1 MTINV
6 QKELLL
12 DKLNLV
18 ARFTSNRLASSTALQ
33 GVLIKTD
40 DVNVHLY
47 STNLTTYFHTS
58 FPYTEKEPIQVIIE
72 PRKIIE
78 FLNLLNP
85 GLITFEIKDKQVTII
100 QDKTKG
106 SFPVM
111 SAEEFPLP
119 PAIVDN
125 EQKMDCKFFLDN
137 LPLLL
142 FTASSDD
149 TRPVLTGI
157 NFVNAESELLMV
169 ATDGFR
175 LSMIKKKT
183 MGEIPSM
190 IVPSDFLQEVIKSMK
205 EVKEIGFAFSR
216 EEKIVKFTVGN
227 DEYYSRL
234 IEGEFPPFER
244 VLLTET
250 KTKVTVDRSE
260 LLRNV
265 KLISI
270 FARDFSNVII
280 CEFTKDGLS
289 IKPKKEANQ
298 ENTAF
303 QEIELEGEDQKI
315 AFNFKFLLD
324 LLNHLDEKTV
334 TIEILRADAP
344 VAFKLQKNKD
354 FLHIIMPVRIQEE

>member
-1 MTINV
+1 MTIAL
-6 QKELLL
+6 QKDLFL

-18 ARFTSNRLASSTALQ
+18 SRFVSNRLASSTALQ

-40 DVNVHLY
+40 DTHVHLY
-47 STNLTTYFHTS
+47 STNLSTYFHTS
-58 FPYTEKEPIQVIIE
+58 FSYKEKEPIRVIIE
-72 PRKIIE
+72 PRKVIE

-85 GLITFEIKDKQVTII
+85 GEISVELSDKQVII
-100 QDKTKG
+100 KQGKTKG

-119 PAIVDN
+119 PVLTQN
-125 EQKMDCKFFLDN
+125 EQKLESKFFLDN

-142 FTASSDD
+142 FTASTDD
-149 TRPVLTGI
+149 TRPTLTGI

-175 LSMIKKKT
+175 LSLIKKKA

-190 IVPSDFLQEVIKSMK
+190 IIPSGFLQEILKSIK
-205 EVKEIGFAFSR
+205 EVKIIQFAFSE
-216 EEKIVKFTVGN
+216 EEKMVKFTIGE
-227 DEYYSRL
+227 DEYFSRL

-244 VLLTET
+244 VILNES
-250 KTKVTVDRSE
+250 KTKVKVDKEE
-260 LLRNV
+260 LVRNV

-270 FARDFSNVII
+270 FARDFSNVVIAD
-280 CEFTKDGLS
+280 FTKEGLT

-303 QEIELEGEDQKI
+303 QEVEIEGEDQRI
-315 AFNFKFLLD
+315 AFNFKYLLE
-324 LLNHLDEKTV
+324 LLNHIGEKTV
-334 TIEILRADAP
+334 NLEILRADAP
-344 VAFKLQKNKD
+344 VAFKLEKNPD

>member
-1 MTINV
+1 MTLTV
-6 QKELLL
+6 QKDLLFE
-12 DKLNLV
+12 KLNLV
-18 ARFTSNRLASSTALQ
+18 SRFTSNRLASSTALQ

-40 DVNVHLY
+40 DTHVHLY

-58 FPYTEKEPIQVIIE
+58 FPYKEKEPIQVIIE
-72 PRKIIE
+72 PRKVIE

-85 GLITFEIKDKQVTII
+85 GEIKIELSDKQVII
-100 QDKTKG
+100 RQEKTKG

-119 PAIVDN
+119 PSIKES
-125 EQKMDCKFFLDN
+125 EQKLDSTFFLDN

-142 FTASSDD
+142 FTASSDE
-149 TRPVLTGI
+149 TRPTLTGI

-175 LSMIKKKT
+175 LSLIKKKA

-190 IVPSDFLQEVIKSMK
+190 IIPSDFLQEVLKSVR
-205 EVKEIGFAFSR
+205 EVKDVEFAFSR
-216 EEKIVKFTVGN
+216 EEKMVKFTVGE

-234 IEGEFPPFER
+234 IDGEFPAFER
-244 VLLTET
+244 VLLTES
-250 KTKVTVDRSE
+250 KTKIKLDRSE
-260 LLRNV
+260 LIRNV

-270 FARDFSNVII
+270 FARDYSNVVIA
-280 CEFTKDGLS
+280 EFNKEGMTMR
-289 IKPKKEANQ
+289 PKKEANQ

-303 QEIELEGEDQKI
+303 QDIQMEGEDQRI
-315 AFNFKFLLD
+315 AFNYKFLLD
-324 LLNHLDEKTV
+324 LLNHIQDDEV

-344 VAFKLQKNKD
+344 VAFKVEKNPD

>member
-6 QKELLL
+6 QKDLLL
-12 DKLNLV
+12 EKLNLV
-18 ARFTSNRLASSTALQ
+18 SRFTSNRLSSSTALQ
-33 GVLIKTD
+33 GVLIKTND
-40 DVNVHLY
+40 TRVHMY

-58 FPYTEKEPIQVIIE
+58 FPYSEKEPIQVIVE
-72 PRKIIE
+72 PRKVIE
-78 FLNLLNP
+78 FLNLLNT
-85 GLITFEIKDKQVTII
+85 GDVSVEISDKQII
-100 QDKTKG
+100 IKQEKTKG

-119 PAIVDN
+119 PSIVEN
-125 EQKMDCKFFLDN
+125 EQKIDSKFFLDN

-149 TRPVLTGI
+149 TRAVLTGI

-175 LSMIKKKT
+175 LSLIKKKT

-190 IVPSDFLQEVIKSMK
+190 IIPSEFLSEILKSIKDLK
-205 EVKEIGFAFSR
+205 EVLFSFSR
-216 EEKIVKFTVGN
+216 DEKMVKFTVGD

-234 IEGEFPPFER
+234 IDGDFPPFER
-244 VLLTET
+244 VLLTES
-250 KTKVTVDRSE
+250 KTKITIDRSE
-260 LLRNV
+260 LMRNV
-265 KLISI
+265 KIISI

-280 CEFTKDGLS
+280 CEFTKEGLS
-289 IKPKKEANQ
+289 IRPKKEANQ

-303 QEIELEGEDQKI
+303 QEIEMEGEDQRV
-315 AFNFKFLLD
+315 AFNYKFMLD
-324 LLNHLDEKTV
+324 LLNHLDEKTI
-334 TIEILRADAP
+334 TIEILRPDAP
-344 VAFKLQKNKD
+344 VAFKLQKNPD

>member
-1 MTINV
+1 MKINV
-6 QKELLL
+6 QKDLLL
-12 DKLNLV
+12 EKLNLV
-18 ARFTSNRLASSTALQ
+18 SRFTSNRLASSTALQ

-40 DVNVHLY
+40 DSHVHLF

-72 PRKIIE
+72 PRKIVE

-85 GLITFEIKDKQVTII
+85 GEVILDLSDKQVII
-100 QDKTKG
+100 RQDKTRG

-111 SAEEFPLP
+111 TAEDFPLP
-119 PAIVDN
+119 PTMVDN
-125 EQKMDCKFFLDN
+125 EQNIDSKFFLDN

-142 FTASSDD
+142 FTASSDE

-175 LSMIKKKT
+175 LSLIKKKA

-190 IVPSDFLQEVIKSMK
+190 IIPSDFLQEILKSIKDIK
-205 EVKEIGFAFSR
+205 QIGFSFSR
-216 EEKIVKFTVGN
+216 EEKLVKFTVGG

-244 VLLTET
+244 VILNES
-250 KTKVTVDRSE
+250 KTKVKVDKAD
-260 LLRNV
+260 LQRNV

-270 FARDFSNVII
+270 FARDFSNVVIG
-280 CEFTKDGLS
+280 EFTKEGLT
-289 IKPKKEANQ
+289 IRPKKEANQ

-303 QEIELEGEDQKI
+303 QDIEMEGEDQKI
-315 AFNFKFLLD
+315 AFNYKFVLD
-324 LLNHLDEKTV
+324 LLNHVDEKTV
-334 TIEILRADAP
+334 IMEILRPDAP
-344 VAFKLQKNKD
+344 VAFKLEKNKD